1 MRLLPLRIGVGN
13 QRAGFAQSK
22 APLPEQ
28 ALALPDPQMDL
39 EALLDPGAQGFAIP
53 QRAAQPQV
61 ARRLAQGPVDLPELR
76 FAQSSWASRTPAFGQ
91 PRETLGFK
99 TPYPILDGT
108 RSVAQQ
114 APDFRARRSLGHQED
129 PMETVII
136 ARFLRTANLVLQA
149 QDHRSSIIDLQ
160 WSHADMKPQILIMR
174 NYL

>member
-39 EALLDPGAQGFAIP
+39 EALLDPGAQGFSIP

-61 ARRLAQGPVDLPELR
+61 ARGLAQGPVNLPELR
-76 FAQSSWASRTPAFGQ
+76 FAQASRASRTLAFGQ

-99 TPYPILDGT
+99 MAHPVLDRAG
-108 RSVAQQ
+108 SVAQQ
-114 APDFRARRSLGHQED
+114 APDFRARRPLGHQED
-129 PMETVII
+129 PMETVIV
-136 ARFLRTANLVLQA
+136 AGFLRTANLVLQA
-149 QDHRSSIIDLQ
+149 QNHRSRIIDLQ
-160 WSHADMKPQILIMR
+160 RSHADMKPQVLTMR